1 MGVLEKIKNKSAK
14 YDLIAEYVNEDTLKI
29 YSTKYLFDT
38 WLIKLEGNRVN
49 LYHNSKKNGNQKC
62 SYHLQNSFG
71 LHKWF
76 WCLQRI
82 NDHNNYVIN
91 RKYYKQTDW
100 VSDVLN
106 KHNERLYA

>member
-1 MGVLEKIKNKSAK
+1 MGVLEKIKNKSVK
-14 YDLIAEYVNEDTLKI
+14 YDLVAEYVNDNTLKI

-38 WLIKLEGNRVN
+38 WLIKTEGKRVN
-49 LYHNSKKNGNQKC
+49 LYHSNKKGKRKC
-62 SYHLQNSFG
+62 GYHLQNSFS

-76 WCLQRI
+76 WCLQKI
-82 NDHNNYVIN
+82 NDHNKYVVN

-100 VSDVLN
+100 VSDILN